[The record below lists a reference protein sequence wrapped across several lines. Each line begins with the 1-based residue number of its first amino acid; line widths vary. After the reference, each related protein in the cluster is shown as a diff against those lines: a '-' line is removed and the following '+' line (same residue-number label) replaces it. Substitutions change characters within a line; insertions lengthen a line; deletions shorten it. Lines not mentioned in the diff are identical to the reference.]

1 MSPIPL
7 DFLIFGEKIGI
18 QTVFVRPSTIM
29 DVDQCWV
36 DHRPTTIQE
45 ELIFYGAVCK
55 AEQFA
60 NWVLPGRPFRLQTH
74 RPNPID

>member
-1 MSPIPL
+1 ML
-7 DFLIFGEKIGI
+7 
-18 QTVFVRPSTIM
+18 
-29 DVDQCWV
+29 V